1 MNNALAFLLALVL
14 AGPAVAQVQQS
25 GNVTP
30 GHPAMWATTGVIQD
44 GGSVST
50 PALTNVGV
58 LNSGLGIC
66 DQNLPTSASYVQL
79 CLGFAGGVPTIFAN
93 GPGMGSLLNFNI
105 NGVTTSFGPAGP
117 DLPLTGG
124 TVTGATTLSGAG
136 TGLTVT
142 NNATLGNGGVSIYNQ
157 PYYGN
162 TGEVDANTFGPGP
175 LTGKRALGSG
185 GNLAPYLYLTDALS
199 GTKTGGVSTL
209 AYIATASDTL
219 NAGAGG
225 IQGLRVD
232 LNGGGAGAVGNRVG
246 IYSNLVF
253 AGTNGVKTA
262 NSGLYSPLWA
272 YGYVSGNVGG
282 TSGSGNAYGSLWGGV
297 ISATLQSGA
306 TYWQEAIG
314 LEVDVGVSTGA
325 SASYVQGEKI
335 VLQQH
340 NQATSAA
347 DYMLGFTSG
356 GIANTGLGSGISFGS
371 PDGWWPF
378 ATTASLI
385 TTTPPNASLPGG
397 TGPAYAAALG
407 IDLSAVTFSTGAFKS
422 NGFLVNP
429 TGVVTGASYVA
440 GSTAGVAS
448 KTCTISALG
457 ATITITGG
465 IVTATSGC

>member
-1 MNNALAFLLALVL
+1 MKNLLLATALFLVPGAALAQTDCAVLSQQQLLTLFSDAVPAAGITPLTMRDLVCSTLNAANPTAASL
-14 AGPAVAQVQQS
+14 AVTGNATIGGTLGVTSSTTLANTQVN
-25 GNVTP
+25 GTL
-30 GHPAMWATTGVIQD
+30 GTTGAT
-44 GGSVST
+44 S
-50 PALTNVGV
+50 LT
-58 LNSGLGIC
+58 
-66 DQNLPTSASYVQL
+66 
-79 CLGFAGGVPTIFAN
+79 
-93 GPGMGSLLNFNI
+93 
-105 NGVTTSFGPAGP
+105 
-117 DLPLTGG
+117 TGG
-124 TVTGATTLSGAG
+124 GATMVGGTLAVTGPTTLSGAG